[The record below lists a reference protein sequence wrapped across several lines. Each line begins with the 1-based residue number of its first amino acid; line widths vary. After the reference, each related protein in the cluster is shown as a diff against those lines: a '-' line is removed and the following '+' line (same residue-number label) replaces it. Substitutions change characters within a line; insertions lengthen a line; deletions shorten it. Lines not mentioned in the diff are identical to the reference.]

1 MLAGR
6 ACRAGAARPAR
17 GSLPGRE
24 AAFPGVDL
32 MPPAARSD
40 NCEERGS
47 RAGPRSIRPR
57 REAIDDD
64 SVCGEGAK
72 GADLIEPHQVAV
84 ALTSAAK
91 IAASFRST
99 ECASNPGIS
108 PITIARPDARSERL

>member
-1 MLAGR
+1 
-6 ACRAGAARPAR
+6 
-17 GSLPGRE
+17 
-24 AAFPGVDL
+24 

-72 GADLIEPHQVAV
+72 GADLISPHQ
-84 ALTSAAK
+84 AA
-91 IAASFRST
+91 IAFDIGCEDRRELSFDGVRFQGST
-99 ECASNPGIS
+99 PPGS
-108 PITIARPDARSERL
+108 SIARPDARSEGL